1 MRRFLIAL
9 ALLLTLAA
17 PGAVPSAL
25 AADAP
30 VDKLFKD
37 LKAVETPEDAKPI
50 EAQIL
55 AAFQRSGSASVDVL
69 MSRAD
74 AALAIGNKDIARH
87 LYDEVVALSPRYA
100 EGWHKRGL
108 LQQDAGDDSAAMISL
123 QKAVDLN
130 PRQFEA
136 LAELA
141 GMLEDFGQKSQALA
155 LYRRA
160 LALDPHLEGLQRHL
174 DGLTRDVEGQG
185 I

>member
-1 MRRFLIAL
+1 MRSFIAVL
-9 ALLLTLAA
+9 ALFLPLSAA
-17 PGAVPSAL
+17 GAL
-25 AADAP
+25 AAGTP

-69 MSRAD
+69 MSRTD
-74 AALAIGNKDIARH
+74 AALAAGNKDVARH
-87 LYDEVVALSPRYA
+87 LVDEVTALAPRYA
-100 EGWHKRGL
+100 EGWHRRAL
-108 LQQDAGDDSAAMISL
+108 LQQDSGDDSAALVSL

-141 GMLEDFGQKSQALA
+141 GMLEDFGQKGEALK

-160 LALDPHLEGLQRHL
+160 LALDPYLEGLQRHI